1 MSNNATTF
9 FPPPAGLTPFSGTFG
24 KKELTHLLRRTLFGA
39 TKEDLKHFDGKS
51 LAQVVAELL
60 TPKLPD
66 ATDVPQIYYNQPYKV
81 DANGVATPSIDPA
94 SEYGTSWLGYNTSPS
109 IEGQR
114 ILSFKAWWMGRI
126 INQERSITEKM
137 TLFWHNHF
145 ATEADTVQLA
155 RYIYKH
161 NNLLRT
167 NVLGNFRTLTKE
179 VTIDQAMLKY
189 LNGEKNTKAAPDEN
203 YGRELQELF
212 TVGKSPNSK
221 YTEDDVKAAAK
232 VLTGWKN
239 TIFQSED
246 YVDKKGNKIIL
257 STSAAGVNTYYQKI
271 ISEGPEFLSTK
282 HDTTDKQFSAFYGSK
297 IIKGKTGADG
307 TKELDEMLDMIFAQ
321 NEVSK
326 FIARKLYVF
335 FVYYDITQD
344 VEDTVIAP
352 LAKTI
357 RDNNYEIKPAL
368 EALFSSAH
376 FYDFNSVSCVIK
388 SPVDYVATFYRQFK
402 PYLLDDVNLGA
413 EGKTEALYKHWLSAQ
428 QFAAAMQQD
437 LGDPPNVAGWAAYYQ
452 TPQFHEMWV
461 NTATMPKRD
470 AVGKKA
476 KNTNNLFNAISLNS
490 IPKVTSGTTTA
501 NVKAKIMLD
510 VIPFAE
516 KLDNPGNPVALIQE
530 LVDLLLGMEVSQKF
544 KDAVK
549 KDVLLTGQSTDA
561 YWTEIWDE
569 RETVPASKTQVNT
582 RLQNLLVYFA
592 TLAEY
597 HLS

>member
-1 MSNNATTF
+1 MSQQSTKFA
-9 FPPPAGLTPFSGTFG
+9 PPPTGLTPFSGTFG

-39 TKEDLKHFDGKS
+39 TKEDLKYFDGKS
-51 LAQVVAELL
+51 LAQVLTELL
-60 TPKLPD
+60 TLKLPD

-81 DANGVATPSIDPA
+81 DANGTATPSIDPA
-94 SEYGTSWLGYNTSPS
+94 SDYGTSWLGYGTSPS

-161 NNLLRT
+161 NQLLRT
-167 NVLGNFRTLTKE
+167 NALGNFKTLTKQ

-212 TVGKSPNSK
+212 TVGKGVDSK

-246 YVDKKGNKIIL
+246 FVGKDGNKIIL

-282 HDTTDKQFSAFYGSK
+282 HDTTDKQFSAFYGNK
-297 IIKGKTGADG
+297 LIKGKTGADG
-307 TKELDEMLDMIFAQ
+307 AKEVDDLLDMIFAQ

-326 FIARKLYVF
+326 YIARKLYIF

-344 VEDTVIAP
+344 VEDNVIKP
-352 LAKTI
+352 LSKII
-357 RDNNYEIKPAL
+357 RDNNFEIKPAL
-368 EALFSSAH
+368 EALFSSTH
-376 FYDFNSVSCVIK
+376 FFDIVDSMSAIIK
-388 SPVDYVATFYRQFK
+388 SPVDYVATFYRTFK
-402 PYLLDDVNLGA
+402 PYLVDSPDLGV
-413 EGKTEALYKHWLSAQ
+413 EGKVEATYKHWLLAQ
-428 QFAAAMQQD
+428 QAAAGMQQD
-437 LGDPPNVAGWAAYYQ
+437 IGDPPNVAGWAAYYQ

-461 NTATMPKRD
+461 STATMPKRD
-470 AVGKKA
+470 AVGKKV
-476 KNTNNLFNAISLNS
+476 KNNKDIFATISLNS
-490 IPKVTSGTTTA
+490 IPKVNNA
-501 NVKAKIMLD
+501 NIKAIINLQL
-510 VIPFAE
+510 VPFAE

-530 LVDLLLGMEVSQKF
+530 LVDVLLGMEVSQKF

-549 KDVLLTGQSTDA
+549 KDVLLSGQSTDA

-569 RETVPASKTQVNT
+569 RATDATSKTQVNT